1 MTVVIDDDNRD
12 KGKTFVL
19 TEMPAAQAEKW
30 AIRIA
35 MAMNRAG
42 VDTGDVHGMGM
53 AAIAGFGLKALLNV
67 NYYDVEPLLDEMW
80 QFVQIMP
87 DQRHPSIVRPL
98 VDDDIEE
105 IQTRAKLRMDVLN
118 LHISFSQPVGQSTSA
133 TTVPAGSDSM
143 QMSPGQSAPSSRAGR
158 RHSRN

>member
-30 AIRIA
+30 ALRIA

-53 AAIAGFGLKALLNV
+53 AAIAGFGLQTLLNV

-80 QFVQIMP
+80 KCVQIMP
-87 DQRHPSIVRPL
+87 DTRNPSIVRPL
-98 VDDDIEE
+98 VDNDIEE
-105 IQTRAKLRMDVLN
+105 VQTRLRLRKDVLE
-118 LHISFSQPVGQSTSA
+118 LHISFSQPAGQSTSA

-143 QMSPGQSAPSSRAGR
+143 QMSPGQSAPSSRAAKR
-158 RHSRN
+158 R